1 MLHNSENTILNVL
14 NLLISNRL
22 QFLIINYHII
32 MYAHAVVY
40 RYKFNKYDQKA
51 GSKYNKNNIP
61 CFTILLNI
69 LVFFKKKMNAVYLFI

>member
-1 MLHNSENTILNVL
+1 
-14 NLLISNRL
+14 
-22 QFLIINYHII
+22 